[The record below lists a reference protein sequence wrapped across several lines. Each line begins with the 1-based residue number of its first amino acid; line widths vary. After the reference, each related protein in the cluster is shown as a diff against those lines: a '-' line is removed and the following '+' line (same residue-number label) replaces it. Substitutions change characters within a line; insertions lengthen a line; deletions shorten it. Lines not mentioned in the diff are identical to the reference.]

1 MPKVLTQFSSH
12 ANTIADTFRAA
23 FVKTRLG
30 DCTVEMTAPE
40 ESTRGGLF
48 GLQHLTLRNPS
59 GMAIVVGSVHAGEKK
74 AELRSYALVASLH
87 AERFKQPPPFGE
99 IDYAAF
105 LTKAAPIFGAFGLD
119 ATVISELPKGRPSD
133 VPDPVAPS
141 LPPEAARAQLR
152 TWVLFLV
159 AFLVIVGAALFWGR
173 HSLGR

>member
-74 AELRSYALVASLH
+74 AELRAFTLVASVH
-87 AERFKQPPPFGE
+87 EERFKQPPSFGE
-99 IDYAAF
+99 ADYAAF
-105 LTKAAPIFGAFGLD
+105 LAKAEPIFGAFGLD
-119 ATVISELPKGRPSD
+119 VTVIRELPKARLSD
-133 VPDPVAPS
+133 APDAIAPS

-159 AFLVIVGAALFWGR
+159 AFLAIVGGGLFWGR
-173 HSLGR
+173 HWLGR